1 MPVITTNTAANT
13 AVRYL
18 NTNSASQSDSLA
30 KLASGSRIT
39 KASDDAAG
47 LAISTK
53 INSDVSA
60 LEQAS
65 TNASHG
71 ISILQ
76 TADGAASNVS
86 DILERMKVL
95 ASQSASGTVTD
106 TERAYIQA
114 EFAEL
119 QDEIDGIASS
129 TRYNGQS
136 LLDGTSD
143 FTKDIATAATAA
155 TITTTL
161 DTDITATSGD
171 TLSFDLNGTTISLT
185 ATTTAITVD
194 EVVTAINAQTS
205 ATGVTAS
212 KDGSGALVLTD
223 DGTGT
228 GSSISISNVAGTGT
242 TLASADIGDLGLT
255 DGDTNDT
262 STATGTYTAVGT
274 AAVEAATSGS
284 KIVVGSDSSD
294 TITLKLNTLTTESLD
309 IDELDISTQT
319 GAETALEALDA
330 AINEVSNAR
339 AEMGAI
345 MSRFEFRSS
354 QIDTSIENLD
364 AAQSAIADV
373 DIASEQSKLSA
384 TSVMVQAAVA
394 AASQANQMPEN
405 LLKLLQ

>member
-53 INSDVSA
+53 ISSDVSA

-143 FTKDIATAATAA
+143 FTKDITTEAAAA

-161 DTDITATSGD
+161 SADITATSGD
-171 TLSFDLNGTTISLT
+171 TLSFDLNGTSISLT
-185 ATTTAITVD
+185 ATSTAITVD
-194 EVVTAINAQTS
+194 EIVTAINAQTS
-205 ATGVTAS
+205 TTGVTAS
-212 KDGSGALVLTD
+212 KDGTGALVLTD

-228 GSSISISNVAGTGT
+228 ASSISISNVAGTGT
-242 TLASADIGDLGLT
+242 TLATADLGDLGLT

-262 STATGTYTAVGT
+262 ATATGTYTAVGT
-274 AAVEAATSGS
+274 DEVEAATSGS

-294 TITLKLNTLTTESLD
+294 TITLKLSTLTTESLEVD
-309 IDELDISTQT
+309 DLDISTQT